1 MAEYLPDDVLVLT
14 KQQFVQREKDYWNS
28 ATPIGYIFAFGAIM
42 GFVVGA
48 IIVYQI
54 LFADVSEHLN
64 EYATLRA
71 IGYRNRFVSGIVLQQ
86 AAILAVLG
94 LPARRGHRLLA
105 LRQGRGRH
113 QPAAV
118 HHAGAGRHRVP
129 DDPGHVRDLRPDGG
143 AQSAA
148 TRSGGGVL
156 MTAAP
161 PIKVEGLNHSYGKGE
176 LKKQILFDVSV
187 EIQAGEIVIVT
198 GPSGSGKTTLLTL
211 VGALRSAQ
219 EGSVEILG
227 KELRKARPATLEG
240 VRRQI
245 GFIFQQHN
253 LLGALS
259 SLQNVELGVR
269 ASGKFPRSTHQRRA
283 REMLEAVGLGDRMQ
297 HKPEQ
302 LSGGQRQRVAIAR
315 ALVSEPAI
323 VMADEPTASLDKQSG
338 REVVDRMKVLAKEH
352 GTTILLVTHDNRILD
367 IADRIVHLEDGRLST
382 FTDAV
387 LANNQH
393 MMKMLA
399 ANRQKQPIAEMV
411 DGLNE
416 NQFEDLLRELTE
428 ESQRF
433 LEATSLA
440 SNVAFR
446 SMLEQG
452 LFAFTRKLGGLLNAE
467 RSSLFLVEGDF
478 LVLKVAENLQEL
490 GEIRFPVGT
499 GIAGAVAQSGQLHP
513 DRRRLCG
520 PALQPRRGP
529 ADRFPHPLHIEPA
542 DQEPRRQGICGGAT
556 AEPPRRA
563 ALRRSRRSSGLRP
576 SSSRSGSS
584 SRPSSDWRSR
594 TGDGWGCRPCPT
606 GSPGPQ
612 DARAVFRHSASLPIM
627 PCWPNWRLG
636 TWPVASG

>member
-1 MAEYLPDDVLVLT
+1 M
-14 KQQFVQREKDYWNS
+14 VQS
-28 ATPIGYIFAFGAIM
+28 
-42 GFVVGA
+42 
-48 IIVYQI
+48 
-54 LFADVSEHLN
+54 
-64 EYATLRA
+64 
-71 IGYRNRFVSGIVLQQ
+71 
-86 AAILAVLG
+86 
-94 LPARRGHRLLA
+94 
-105 LRQGRGRH
+105 
-113 QPAAV
+113 
-118 HHAGAGRHRVP
+118 
-129 DDPGHVRDLRPDGG
+129 
-143 AQSAA
+143 
-148 TRSGGGVL
+148 
-156 MTAAP
+156 P
-161 PIKVEGLNHSYGKGE
+161 PIRVQGLNHSYGKGE

-227 KELRKARPATLEG
+227 KELRKAKASTLEA

-259 SLQNVELGVR
+259 SLQNVELGIR
-269 ASGKFPRSTHQRRA
+269 ASGRFPRSVQRQRA
-283 REMLEAVGLGDRMQ
+283 TEMLEAVGLGNRLQ
-297 HKPEQ
+297 HKPDQ

-315 ALVSEPAI
+315 ALVAEPAI
-323 VMADEPTASLDKQSG
+323 VMADEPTASLDKESG

-399 ANRQKQPIAEMV
+399 SNRQKQPMGEMV

-478 LVLKVAENLQEL
+478 LVLKVAENLETL

-499 GIAGAVAQSGQLHP
+499 GIAGTVAETGEVIRIEDAYADDRFNPEVDRQTGFRTRSILCLPVKNREGDVFAVAQLLNRRDGKPFDRLDEQRFATFIQSIGVIFETQLG
-513 DRRRLCG
+513 L
-520 PALQPRRGP
+520 
-529 ADRFPHPLHIEPA
+529 
-542 DQEPRRQGICGGAT
+542 
-556 AEPPRRA
+556 AEQ
-563 ALRRSRRSSGLRP
+563 
-576 SSSRSGSS
+576 
-584 SRPSSDWRSR
+584 DW
-594 TGDGWGCRPCPT
+594 
-606 GSPGPQ
+606 
-612 DARAVFRHSASLPIM
+612 
-627 PCWPNWRLG
+627 
-636 TWPVASG
+636 